1 MALGV
6 LSRYLDATVLSRLA
20 GRRLQPRGLVS
31 GRLAGP
37 HASPLRGFAVEFAGH
52 REYVWGDDPKH
63 IDWRLYYT
71 RDKYFVKQ
79 YQAETNLVCHL
90 AIDVSASM
98 GYGGGV
104 QQKFLYA
111 ARLAASLAYAAIE
124 RRDQVSLTTLGDE
137 RLTFVPPSRGAAQL
151 ARISDELDRAELAGK
166 TDLAASLRQLCGR
179 IGRREIVLVFSDL
192 FTDLEQLDEVLHR
205 MRFQRLDVVLFQVL
219 HHDEIEFDFTGTT
232 KFVGLEE
239 LAELVAESHELRGAY
254 LEAFA
259 RRQARLAEI
268 CGRNQ
273 VDLALIDTSRNP
285 AEALV
290 GYLNSRSRSGRAA
303 RTTSTR

>member
-1 MALGV
+1 MAQGV

-37 HASPLRGFAVEFAGH
+37 HASTLRGFAVEFAGH

-98 GYGGGV
+98 GYGAGAK
-104 QQKFLYA
+104 QKFLYA
-111 ARLAASLAYAAIE
+111 ARLAASLAYAVIE
-124 RRDQVSLTTLGDE
+124 RRDQVSFATLDDQ
-137 RLTFVPPSRGAAQL
+137 RPTFVPPSRGAVQL
-151 ARISDELDRAELAGK
+151 TRISDELDRVELAGK
-166 TDLAASLRQLCGR
+166 TDLAAALRQLCGR
-179 IGRREIVLVFSDL
+179 IGRREIVLVFSDC
-192 FTDLEQLDEVLHR
+192 FTDLDQLDAVLHR

-219 HHDEIEFDFTGTT
+219 HHDEIDFGFAGTT
-232 KFVGLEE
+232 KFVGLEDV
-239 LAELVAESHELRGAY
+239 AEIVAESHELRAAY
-254 LEAFA
+254 LAAFA
-259 RRQARLAEI
+259 RHRARLVEI
-268 CGRNQ
+268 CGKNQ
-273 VDLALIDTSRNP
+273 VDLVPIDTSHNA

-290 GYLNSRSRSGRAA
+290 DYLSSRGMTSGWKA
-303 RTTSTR
+303 